1 MTSIYDAVYHSDMSL
16 DLNIMKTNSVTI
28 QFTINGEKMQLDI
41 PAGTTALDLIRD
53 RLALKG
59 TKEGC
64 GIGECGAC
72 TIVVDGRAV
81 NACLMLAAQLD
92 GREVLTV
99 EGLSH
104 SGDLHPI
111 QEAFAEK
118 HAVQCGFCTPGLLMS
133 TSALL
138 KKHPHPNRSE
148 IVKAI
153 SGNLCRCT
161 GYHSIMEAVKAA
173 AEKQAAFKKD

>member
-1 MTSIYDAVYHSDMSL
+1 MISIKF
-16 DLNIMKTNSVTI
+16 I
-28 QFTINGEKMQLDI
+28 INGEKKELDI
-41 PAGTTALDLIRD
+41 PAGITALELIRD

-81 NACLMLAAQLD
+81 NACLMLAVQLD
-92 GREVLTV
+92 GREILTV
-99 EGLSH
+99 EGLAQ

-118 HAVQCGFCTPGLLMS
+118 HAVQCGFCSPGLLMS
-133 TSALL
+133 TTALL
-138 KKHPHPNRSE
+138 AENPHPNRSE

-173 AEKQAAFKKD
+173 VEKQAAFKKD

>member
-1 MTSIYDAVYHSDMSL
+1 
-16 DLNIMKTNSVTI
+16 MKAKSVTI
-28 QFTINGEKMQLDI
+28 QFTINGEKKQLDI
-41 PAGTTALDLIRD
+41 PAGITALELIRD

-81 NACLMLAAQLD
+81 NACLMFAAQLD

-99 EGLSH
+99 EGLAQ

-118 HAVQCGFCTPGLLMS
+118 HAVQCGFCTPGVLMS
-133 TSALL
+133 TRALL
-138 KKHPHPNRSE
+138 AEHPHPNRGE

-161 GYHSIMEAVKAA
+161 GYHSIMKAVEAAV
-173 AEKQAAFKKD
+173 EKQAASKKD

>member
-1 MTSIYDAVYHSDMSL
+1 MKPKMISI
-16 DLNIMKTNSVTI
+16 SV
-28 QFTINGEKMQLDI
+28 TINGENKQLNI
-41 PAGTTALDLIRD
+41 PAGITVLELIRD

-81 NACLMLAAQLD
+81 NACLMFAAQLD

-99 EGLSH
+99 EGLAR

-133 TSALL
+133 TSAFLAD
-138 KKHPHPNRSE
+138 HPRPNRSE

-161 GYHSIMEAVKAA
+161 GYHSIMEAVETA
-173 AEKQAAFKKD
+173 AEKQAAKKKRKA

>member
-1 MTSIYDAVYHSDMSL
+1 MKPEMISIRITV
-16 DLNIMKTNSVTI
+16 
-28 QFTINGEKMQLDI
+28 NGETKQLDI
-41 PAGTTALDLIRD
+41 HAGISALELIRD
-53 RLALKG
+53 ILELKG

-92 GREVLTV
+92 GREILTV
-99 EGLSH
+99 EGLGQT
-104 SGDLHPI
+104 GDLHPI
-111 QEAFAEK
+111 QEAFAEQ
-118 HAVQCGFCTPGLLMS
+118 HAVQCGFCTPGVMMS
-133 TSALL
+133 AHALL
-138 KKHPHPNRSE
+138 AENTNPDRNE

-161 GYHSIMEAVKAA
+161 GYHSIVSAIEDAA
-173 AEKQAAFKKD
+173 KQQPKEGS

>member
-1 MTSIYDAVYHSDMSL
+1 MRKA
-16 DLNIMKTNSVTI
+16 NRVTI
-28 QFTINGEKMQLDI
+28 QFTINGEKKQLHI
-41 PAGTTALDLIRD
+41 PAGMTALELIRD
-53 RLALKG
+53 RLELKG

-72 TIVVDGRAV
+72 TIVVERRAV
-81 NACLMLAAQLD
+81 NACLMFATQLD
-92 GREVLTV
+92 GRDVWTV
-99 EGLSH
+99 EGLSQ

-118 HAVQCGFCTPGLLMS
+118 HAVQCGFCTPGLLMN

-138 KKHPHPNRSE
+138 AKHPHPTRSE

>member
-1 MTSIYDAVYHSDMSL
+1 
-16 DLNIMKTNSVTI
+16 MKKNTI
-28 QFTINGEKMQLDI
+28 AIRITVNGEKKELEI
-41 PAGTTALDLIRD
+41 PAGMTALELIRD
-53 RLALKG
+53 RLKLKG

-81 NACLMLAAQLD
+81 NACLMFAAQLD
-92 GREVLTV
+92 GREISTV
-99 EGLSH
+99 ESLDQTGQ
-104 SGDLHPI
+104 LHPI
-111 QEAFAEK
+111 QEAFAEQ

-133 TSALL
+133 TRALL
-138 KKHPHPNRSE
+138 AENSNPDRSE

-161 GYHSIMEAVKAA
+161 GYHSIIAAVENAA
-173 AEKQAAFKKD
+173 KQQPKEGK